1 MDSKTLDLEKLLED
15 VKRVVLEAAPLM
27 DMGTAQ
33 VFEKDGV
40 SNLVTSADL
49 AVQHYLSKEL
59 LRLVPGCGFFGE
71 EEHMCSKGDGRRWI
85 VDPIDGTA
93 NFTRRLGLSA
103 ISVGFVDGDDILL
116 GVVYNPV
123 SKEMFWA
130 LKGQGSF
137 MNGKP
142 LQVSKMDFEHSI
154 LCTAFSLYRKEYAQI
169 CNDILMDAYF
179 QCADFRRFGACS
191 LEMCYL
197 AAGRVDMYF
206 EIRLSPWDY
215 CAATLIV
222 REAGGF
228 VEGFKG
234 ASPSLEGPCPLIVA
248 NSKENLEHLKSIIE
262 RHMDSVPYTD

>member
-1 MDSKTLDLEKLLED
+1 MECRTLDLDSLLED
-15 VKRVVLEAAPLM
+15 VKGIVLKAAPLM
-27 DMGTAQ
+27 DMDTAQ

-40 SNLVTSADL
+40 ANLVTSADL
-49 AVQHYLSKEL
+49 AVQHCLAKEL
-59 LRLVPGCGFFGE
+59 VALVPGCGFFGE
-71 EEHMCSKGDGRRWI
+71 EEHLCTKGDGRRWI

-93 NFTRRLGLSA
+93 NFTRRLGQSG
-103 ISVGFVDGDDILL
+103 ISVAFVDGDDILL

-130 LKGQGSF
+130 VKGKGSF
-137 MNGKP
+137 LNGKP
-142 LQVSKMDFEHSI
+142 LHVSNLDFQHSI
-154 LCTAFSLYRKEYAQI
+154 YCTAFSLYRKEFAQV

-197 AAGRVDMYF
+197 AAGKVDMFF

-228 VEGFKG
+228 VEGFDG
-234 ASPSLEGPCPLIVA
+234 ASPSLEKPCPLVVA
-248 NSKENLEHLKSIIE
+248 NSRENLERLKGIIARHLKE
-262 RHMDSVPYTD
+262 VPYKD

>member
-1 MDSKTLDLEKLLED
+1 MDDKALDLDVLLED
-15 VKRVVLEAAPLM
+15 VKGVVLGAAPLM
-27 DMGTAQ
+27 DIDTAQ

-49 AVQHYLSKEL
+49 AVQRYLAKEL
-59 LRLVPGCGFFGE
+59 SPLVPGSGFYGE
-71 EEHMCSKGDGRRWI
+71 EEHLCTKGNGRRWI

-93 NFTRRLGLSA
+93 NFTRSLGQSG
-103 ISVGFVDGDDILL
+103 ISVAFVDGNDILL

-130 LKGQGSF
+130 VKGQGAF
-137 MNGKP
+137 LNGKP
-142 LQVSKMDFEHSI
+142 LHVSSMDFLHSI
-154 LCTAFSLYRKEYAQI
+154 FCTAFSLYRKEYTKI
-169 CNDILMDAYF
+169 CNDILMEFYP

-197 AAGRVDMYF
+197 AAGKVDLYF
-206 EIRLSPWDY
+206 EIRLFPWDY
-215 CAATLIV
+215 CASTLIV

-234 ASPSLEGPCPLIVA
+234 AEPSLEGPCPLIVA
-248 NSKENLEHLKSIIE
+248 NSKDNLERLKSIVE
-262 RHMDSVPYTD
+262 RHMSTIPYTD